1 MGKSDDR
8 WWGARLWG
16 RCGSGW
22 RAGWHCHRGRCV
34 EAWREG
40 GLGGSLAVGLVG
52 PLGRPH
58 GEQAVQLEGIELGLI
73 ASIGRLLAGQEAW
86 ANAVEGSL
94 VGLQVIV
101 SDKGLPA
108 EDALVPG
115 PGNRAGTEPVE
126 SGALRLG
133 P

>member
-1 MGKSDDR
+1 M
-8 WWGARLWG
+8 
-16 RCGSGW
+16 
-22 RAGWHCHRGRCV
+22 
-34 EAWREG
+34 
-40 GLGGSLAVGLVG
+40 GLVG
-52 PLGRPH
+52 PLGRSH

-73 ASIGRLLAGQEAW
+73 ASIGRLLTGQEAR

-115 PGNRAGTEPVE
+115 PGTDPVE